1 VSAIDHHV
9 LLTHVKMNASVTVSS
24 NDDPTVEINPME
36 EFRAGVTATLKSWSA
51 LRAAVEGEWGG
62 AQSQEKAE
70 ELRQHLYENFQ
81 GTTPKMD
88 MYDLEDNLAIYM
100 EEQFSVVLEDQS
112 ERQVADMLYRMHEA
126 CVKGDVTLARQ
137 AVETAQQTEAIKNAF
152 PVQVQNT
159 DDDDEMDI
167 ASESISQ
174 AKEYASASLFGTAKK
189 EASKPAQPLRQLG
202 EAPPEQNK
210 VEVDD
215 DGFATVPTSKR
226 RNRK

>member
-1 VSAIDHHV
+1 
-9 LLTHVKMNASVTVSS
+9 MNPSLTVSS
-24 NDDPTVEINPME
+24 NDDPAVEINPME
-36 EFRAGVTATLKSWSA
+36 EFRAGLTATLKSWSA
-51 LRAAVEGEWGG
+51 LRAAVEGGWGG
-62 AQSQEKAE
+62 VQSQEKAE

-88 MYDLEDNLAIYM
+88 IYDLEDNLAIYM

-112 ERQVADMLYRMHEA
+112 ERQVADMLHRMHEA

-137 AVETAQQTEAIKNAF
+137 AVESAQRAEAIKNAF

-159 DDDDEMDI
+159 DDDDDDDNDEMDT
-167 ASESISQ
+167 ATESISQ
-174 AKEYASASLFGTAKK
+174 AKEYAAASLFGTAKK
-189 EASKPAQPLRQLG
+189 EPSKPAQPVRQLG
-202 EAPPEQNK
+202 DAPPEQKK

-215 DGFATVPTSKR
+215 DGFATVSTSKR